1 MSLVVSPLS
10 TERTASAG
18 MACLRAAA
26 CYTRSQAAL
35 TGRAAAGSFGS

>member
-10 TERTASAG
+10 TERTTLDG
-18 MACLRAAA
+18 ACLRVAA